1 MTNLIDE
8 YERHLIGLGRA
19 AATLD
24 SYLGVLRRIDGDLE
38 AGLTCACTDELQDW
52 IFTDEHGPA
61 TRALYRAAVA
71 GFFAWATDPDEP
83 RLDYNP
89 ARRIPAVHVQPGR
102 PRPVPARQLAAILT
116 GAARP
121 YYVWFVAASHAGA
134 RCVEIAQLDRD
145 DITQEETL
153 LHGKG
158 GRSRLVPTHPLVW
171 QLAQELPAGLVAA
184 GLNRKQVSLRGN
196 AHLDRLDVPAVT
208 MHRLR
213 HTFLTSAYD
222 ACKDIRAVQRLA
234 GHASVSTTQIYVEA
248 REDVMRLAVAG
259 LPVVA

>member
-19 AATLD
+19 AATRE
-24 SYLGVLRRIDGDLE
+24 SYISTLRRADTDLD
-38 AGLTCACTDELQDW
+38 AGLLSACTDELQDW
-52 IFTDEHGPA
+52 IFTDNHMPA
-61 TRALYRAAVA
+61 TRALYRAAIA

-83 RLDYNP
+83 RLDYDP

-102 PRPVPARQLAAILT
+102 PRPVPAPQLAGIL
-116 GAARP
+116 ASAPRP
-121 YYVWFVAASHAGA
+121 FFLWYVAASHAGA
-134 RCVEIAQLDRD
+134 RCIEIAQLDRD
-145 DITQEETL
+145 DITEDETL
-153 LHGKG
+153 LRGKG
-158 GRSRLVPTHPLVW
+158 GKSRLVPSHALVW
-171 QLAQELPAGLVAA
+171 QLAQELPPGLVAG
-184 GLNRKQVSLRGN
+184 GLDRRQVSSRGN
-196 AHLDRLDVPAVT
+196 AHLDRLGFPTVT

-234 GHASVSTTQIYVEA
+234 GHSSVSTTQIYVEA